1 MKTNEKVLNEEQLIS
16 AWGSAKL
23 ERMYLEEY
31 LRGKGF
37 TWLGLLALPPEEARR
52 LRLEASV
59 WASLKLAEVE
69 TRAHL
74 VRDLHGEK

>member
-1 MKTNEKVLNEEQLIS
+1 MKAKAKISNEDELIS

-31 LRGKGF
+31 LRGKGL
-37 TWLGLLALPPEEARR
+37 TWVGLQQLPPD
-52 LRLEASV
+52 EASKLRIEAIL
-59 WASLKLAEVE
+59 WTSLKLAEVE

-74 VRDLHGEK
+74 VRHLHGET

>member
-1 MKTNEKVLNEEQLIS
+1 MKAKIKIFNEDKLSS
-16 AWGSAKL
+16 AWGRAKL

-37 TWLGLLALPPEEARR
+37 TWLGLLQLPPDEARK

-69 TRAHL
+69 TRAHM
-74 VRDLHGEK
+74 VRVLHGEE